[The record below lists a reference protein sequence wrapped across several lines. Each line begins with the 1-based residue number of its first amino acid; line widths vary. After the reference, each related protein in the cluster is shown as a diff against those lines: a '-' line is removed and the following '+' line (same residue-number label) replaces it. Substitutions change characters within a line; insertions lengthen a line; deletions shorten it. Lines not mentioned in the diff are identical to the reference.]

1 MRAPYITGRAVVET
15 ACEVGQGERLLLQEV
30 VEGVL
35 GNLEQVG
42 LLLILMLDWYYSVLL
57 VCQQILIEVVA
68 MCG

>member
-1 MRAPYITGRAVVET
+1 MRAPYITGRAIVDT
-15 ACEVGQGERLLLQEV
+15 AFEVGQGVGLLHRWLLQEI

-57 VCQQILIEVVA
+57 V
-68 MCG
+68 

>member
-15 ACEVGQGERLLLQEV
+15 AFWVGRGVGLLHWWLLQEV

-57 VCQQILIEVVA
+57 V
-68 MCG
+68 